1 MRWPQTSA
9 NNELCLP
16 GVGPNSRPRFN
27 ENKSLWVT
35 RVTRWRRRTRLLTR
49 GPFSLLPTDLRFINR
64 SLLCTLDALWIYGV
78 VRRRMRLLLRTQ
90 NSSVCLG
97 FFLRPFFRVDQF
109 FFAFTASICLWISD
123 VIHSS
128 FLLFFEV
135 INYETPFN
143 LFNNVNLD
151 NYCRCCAWI
160 WLESFPL
167 LAISPLIY
175 NVCIWHQYTIDASIV
190 L

>member
-49 GPFSLLPTDLRFINR
+49 GPFSLLPTDLRFIIR
-64 SLLCTLDALWIYGV
+64 SLLCTLDSLWIYGV

-123 VIHSS
+123 VIHSY

-135 INYETPFN
+135 INYETPLIF
-143 LFNNVNLD
+143 LITS
-151 NYCRCCAWI
+151 I
-160 WLESFPL
+160 W
-167 LAISPLIY
+167 
-175 NVCIWHQYTIDASIV
+175 TIIAVVV
-190 L
+190 LGFDLNHYLY